1 MKKILILGIT
11 TISLFARLNPFEPVV
26 VHQSDTNITTVKTI
40 KLQPIPAVLP
50 LNSQDDG
57 TRSVKIMSEET
68 GKSKSII
75 MLKDTVLVK
84 ELTKE
89 ELAAKCKVIENSV
102 PKVVVEK
109 LPKVVVKPKPKPK
122 PKPFKPTVYKVLPFL
137 TIDAKIDSISIK
149 TRKKYKLIRYY
160 LEQDSKKFVFDFR
173 GKVLT
178 YTKFKGIKAPHF
190 NSYMVGNHPEAD
202 YFRVVIS
209 AKDKMSKYKV
219 VIKNNIATINYKK

>member
-11 TISLFARLNPFEPVV
+11 TISLFARLNPFEPVMV
-26 VHQSDTNITTVKTI
+26 DKIDINETKII
-40 KLQPIPAVLP
+40 KLQPIPAILP
-50 LNSQDDG
+50 VKSKDDG
-57 TRSVKIMSEET
+57 IRSVKLISEET
-68 GKSKSII
+68 EKSKSIV
-75 MLKDTVLVK
+75 MLKDRVIVK

-89 ELAAKCKVIENSV
+89 ELAAKCRVIENSI
-102 PKVVVEK
+102 PKAVVKE
-109 LPKVVVKPKPKPK
+109 LPKVVIKPK
-122 PKPFKPTVYKVLPFL
+122 PKPFMPEVYKVLPFL
-137 TIDAKIDSISIK
+137 TIDSKVNSISIE

-160 LEQDSKKFVFDFR
+160 LEQDSKKFVFDFK

-178 YTKFKGIKAPHF
+178 YTKFKNINAPHF